1 MKKKLKEIVTQI
13 RGVSYKPTDIKSEI
27 DGIPILR
34 ANNIQDDG
42 INLDELVYIDS
53 KKVHEEQ
60 YLKKGDI
67 VICASSGSKNLVG
80 KAATYNKNEKASFGA
95 FCKVVR
101 VNESENLCK
110 EFVQQYFQSKLYRNA
125 ISELS
130 IGANINN
137 IKTEHIDALEINVPS
152 LPEQQKIAAH
162 LDSIQ
167 SAIDNKKQQ
176 LQQLDE
182 LVKSKFVEM
191 FGENPVESGKW
202 KVEKLDELCSK
213 ISDGVHAKP
222 EYTEIG
228 MPFISVVNMN
238 TGKLSFNDCKFVSVE
253 AYEKMIKSTNPEKDD
268 VLYTK
273 VGATYGISALVDTD
287 KKFCLY
293 VSVALLKPLHDKI
306 DSQFLTS
313 TMMMPYV
320 KQQADNSIK
329 GIGVP
334 DLHLNQIRAFKI
346 AVPPIEL
353 QNTFA
358 EYVQKIDSA
367 KLIIK
372 TQLVDLQ
379 ELLDSKMDEYFGE

>member
-1 MKKKLKEIVTQI
+1 MKKLTDVCNIIYGYAFDSKRFNTSKGIPVIRIRDVVRGYTETFTDEEVSEEYYIENNDLLVGMDGEFNIGSWKGGHALLNQRVCKLVPGKSVSNRYLYHFMPHVLKEIEENTSFVTVKHLSAKHLNSI
-13 RGVSYKPTDIKSEI
+13 EFPDI
-27 DGIPILR
+27 
-34 ANNIQDDG
+34 
-42 INLDELVYIDS
+42 
-53 KKVHEEQ
+53 
-60 YLKKGDI
+60 
-67 VICASSGSKNLVG
+67 
-80 KAATYNKNEKASFGA
+80 
-95 FCKVVR
+95 
-101 VNESENLCK
+101 
-110 EFVQQYFQSKLYRNA
+110 
-125 ISELS
+125 
-130 IGANINN
+130 
-137 IKTEHIDALEINVPS
+137 S
-152 LPEQQKIAAH
+152 LLEQQKIAAH

-202 KVEKLDELCSK
+202 KVEKLGDLCSK

-222 EYTEIG
+222 EYTETG

-238 TGKLSFNDCKFVSVE
+238 TGKLSFDDCKYVSVE

-268 VLYTK
+268 ILYTK

-353 QNTFA
+353 QNDFATF
-358 EYVQKIDSA
+358 VQKIDSA
-367 KLIIK
+367 KAIIK

-379 ELLDSKMDEYFGE
+379 ELLDSKVDEYFGE